1 MSSRAFLLLLIC
13 ALLTACAEPARELPT
28 RFVFD
33 EQAEPFPEADSPP
46 EAVLT
51 LPETARIAGLLDFW
65 EPTQARLSPEEP
77 DVWRFIAEAGDTVTI
92 RVIGLR
98 ALLTLQDKDGQV
110 LGLGDRLEA
119 ELPQAGTY
127 TVIVSAGEDQ
137 RGGEYEIG
145 LGYADRPHPDDITP
159 TLLPEVVGVPT
170 PVPVYA
176 GLGVFISRLTNEG
189 TVGGTLD
196 RPGVNHVYTFNGQ
209 AGDYVQI
216 EMNRVSGEVDPLVT
230 LYDPGGLPIA
240 TDNRSGEQGAR
251 LHNVRLLEDGL
262 YSVQAG
268 SLDGSGGYSIRLLQ
282 YDRLSPLTPTRV
294 ELPTATPIPTLA
306 VPTIAPAVLGARLEV
321 FTPVQGTISQAGAV
335 SIHSLQAVMGDVLTI
350 GVARTE
356 DSALLPEIEIS
367 DPQGIIIA
375 AEQSTTAG
383 SDALVVQLR
392 ADLPG
397 AYNVFVRGEAGTT
410 GDFIIGY
417 GIGSAWRDAV
427 AGPAEFDRRN
437 EGEIDRRG
445 VREVWTL
452 ELRQGDIITATVN
465 PGPGSALDPLL
476 ELAPASDPG
485 LILAIDDNSGGG
497 RSPLIRRVEIP
508 ETGLYLLRVR
518 ASQAAST
525 GSYNL
530 IWRYINVAAT
540 PTVPPAV
547 APVLI
552 RRDTIPEQEY
562 RFYPFYGRAGQ
573 RVRVRVLAEEGS
585 GFDPVAA
592 LIGPDGE
599 VLIEVDDTEGD
610 LNPRFNFELPD
621 DGTYNVRVNGYLS
634 GGPFEVIVE
643 ELF

>member
-1 MSSRAFLLLLIC
+1 MSSRALLLLLTC
-13 ALLTACAEPARELPT
+13 SLLAACAEPARELPT
-28 RFVFD
+28 RFVLD
-33 EQAEPFPEADSPP
+33 EQTEPLADPDSPP
-46 EAVLT
+46 EAALT

-65 EPTQARLSPEEP
+65 QPAQARLSPEEP

-92 RVIGLR
+92 RVIGLG
-98 ALLTLQDKDGQV
+98 ALLTLQDEGGQV
-110 LGLGDRLEA
+110 LGIGNRLEA
-119 ELPQAGTY
+119 ELPQAGAY

-137 RGGEYEIG
+137 RGGNYEIG

-159 TLLPEVVGVPT
+159 TPLPEVVGVPT

-196 RPGVNHVYTFNGQ
+196 RPDIQHVYTFSGQ
-209 AGDYVQI
+209 AEQYVQI

-230 LYDPGGLPIA
+230 LYDPGGLPLA
-240 TDNRSGEQGAR
+240 TDSRSGEQGAR

-268 SLDGSGGYSIRLLQ
+268 TLDGGGGYSIRLLQ
-282 YDRLSPLTPTRV
+282 YDRFAPQTPARV

-306 VPTIAPAVLGARLEV
+306 VPTIAPAALGARLEA
-321 FTPVQGTISQAGAV
+321 FTPVQGTISQPGAV

-350 GVARTE
+350 GVIRTE
-356 DSALLPEIEIS
+356 VSALLPEIEIS

-375 AEQSTTAG
+375 SAQSSTAG
-383 SDALVVQLR
+383 SDALVIQLR
-392 ADLPG
+392 AELQG
-397 AYNVFVRGEAGTT
+397 AYNVFVRGETGTT

-417 GIGSAWRDAV
+417 GIGSAWRDEII
-427 AGPAEFDRRN
+427 GPAEFDQRN
-437 EGEIDRRG
+437 EGEIAWRG
-445 VREVWTL
+445 VRDVWTL
-452 ELRQGDIITATVN
+452 ELRRGDIITATVN
-465 PGPGSALDPLL
+465 PGPSSALDPIL
-476 ELAPASDPG
+476 ELAPASDRG
-485 LILAIDDNSGGG
+485 LIVAIDDNSGGG

-518 ASQAAST
+518 ASQAASI
-525 GSYNL
+525 GSYIL
-530 IWRYINVAAT
+530 IWRYINVAPT

-552 RRDTIPEQEY
+552 RRDSVPEQEY
-562 RFYPFYGRAGQ
+562 RFYPFYGRVGQ

-585 GFDPVAA
+585 DFDPVAA
-592 LIGPDGE
+592 LIAPDGE

-610 LNPRFNFELPD
+610 LNPRFNFELPA
-621 DGTYNVRVNGYLS
+621 DGTYNVRVNGYIS
-634 GGPFEVIVE
+634 GGPFEVLVE